1 MPSNIQMEGCIT
13 KERGALL
20 FCSPKE
26 KQRYPGAKVQIID
39 VFNLQVVTG
48 YIRDPHGKLLLQ
60 AQASVAAGRNWSI
73 AKAAQLIRNDVRPHR
88 WVALQVDKYAWGLFW
103 AGGGLQRCR
112 ELLQKEATVTDN
124 KSALVPA
131 SPEALLRL
139 ILDLQTGAKN
149 QDDNSIPFPIKT
161 ASYQQ
166 NNQLKVIAYTSAA
179 WLCILF
185 IAISGFISI
194 LEKQDRKLEILL
206 ELTKNGRI

>member
-26 KQRYPGAKVQIID
+26 KQRYPAAKVQIID
-39 VFNLQVVTG
+39 VFDLQVVTG
-48 YIRDPHGKLLLQ
+48 YIRDPQGRLLLQ

-112 ELLQKEATVTDN
+112 ELLEKEATVTDN

-139 ILDLQTGAKN
+139 VLDLQTGAKN
-149 QDDNSIPFPIKT
+149 QDDNSIPLPIKT

-166 NNQLKVIAYTSAA
+166 NNQLKTIAYTSAL

-185 IAISGFISI
+185 ITISGFIGI
-194 LEKQDRKLEILL
+194 LDKQDRKLEILL
-206 ELTKNGRI
+206 ERTKNGRI